1 MKKVAAKAVK
11 KAMATAEKEKQSAPA
26 AASSPPEDESA
37 KDAPDEAAQTG
48 ASQPGDSPEADGG
61 EVAAGK
67 FGEAAETPGE
77 DEDAHY
83 PLRKAP
89 EDPRWAV
96 RTVWTWIGITL
107 TSILFIL
114 ALLVL
119 GAVHD

>member
-1 MKKVAAKAVK
+1 MKKKAAKEVK
-11 KAMATAEKEKQSAPA
+11 KSKETAEKEKQSAPA
-26 AASSPPEDESA
+26 AASSPPEEESA
-37 KDAPDEAAQTG
+37 KDTPDEVAEAG
-48 ASQPGDSPEADGG
+48 ASQPGNSPEADGG

-83 PLRKAP
+83 PLHKAP

-96 RTVWTWIGITL
+96 RTVWTWIGIAL